1 MLLARLSTI
10 LGWRN
15 AISTLSMM
23 AIILSVSSE
32 WLLICLIYLIN
43 LLNCYRLRNMTW
55 QHSVLSY
62 CTLLSWRLNNGSLTR
77 LIFIFFVCIIWI
89 FFITIFINAYIII
102 FWGLTLDF
110 LFLFLTTLYLIDPVL
125 PIFPFFLFFLII
137 LVLLRRLNVMIC
149 AQTIG
154 SRRKISLQVIC

>member
-1 MLLARLSTI
+1 
-10 LGWRN
+10 
-15 AISTLSMM
+15 MM
-23 AIILSVSSE
+23 AINLSVSSE

-62 CTLLSWRLNNGSLTR
+62 CTLLSWWLHYCGLIR
-77 LIFIFFVCIIWI
+77 LIFIFFVCIIGI

-125 PIFPFFLFFLII
+125 PIFPFFLFFLI
-137 LVLLRRLNVMIC
+137 LLDLFVCFHPRIKFFVCIKPRVKVDWVYPARGFALQLLPNMIKVC
-149 AQTIG
+149 H
-154 SRRKISLQVIC
+154 

>member
-1 MLLARLSTI
+1 MLLARLSAI

-23 AIILSVSSE
+23 AINLSVSSE

-62 CTLLSWRLNNGSLTR
+62 CTLLSWWLHDRSLIR
-77 LIFIFFVCIIWI
+77 LIFIFFVCIIGI
-89 FFITIFINAYIII
+89 FFITVFIYGYII

-125 PIFPFFLFFLII
+125 PIFPFFLFFLINF
-137 LVLLRRLNVMIC
+137 L
-149 AQTIG
+149 
-154 SRRKISLQVIC
+154 SS